1 MYRYLLL
8 ACLLACALLP
18 VSLWAQPVESQPLP
32 DEVPE
37 APAEALPELEPGV
50 TPDDE
55 AAPEARA
62 QAVDRDRVSVAEVRR
77 FVSVFR
83 AVKQAYVE
91 PVDDATLMRAAIR
104 GLLADLDPHS
114 TYLDANQT
122 RNLDEAAAGAYDGLG
137 LEVLQNP
144 DRTLT
149 VIAPIDDTPAARAGI
164 RPGDTIVRID
174 GEPIDAENVDAA
186 VESMRGEPGTTIRL
200 TVSRDG
206 APEPLELTLK
216 RETIRIA
223 SARSRRIEDGLAY
236 LRVSMF
242 QNDTA
247 TEIRR
252 QLEALS
258 AKRRIDGLVLDLR
271 SNPGGL
277 LNAAVATADLFLD
290 GGMIV
295 TTRGRLGHANSEFS
309 AQPGDLL
316 DGAPIVIL
324 IDAGTAS
331 AAEVVTGALRDQR
344 RALVMGQDSFGKGS
358 VQTVLPIDN
367 GDSLKLTTSRYYTPR
382 GTSIQAAGIR
392 PDIALPV
399 GARLSGAGRDLS
411 LRERD
416 LPGHLAAEQPAA
428 DAAASAP
435 EEDADYALNEAINL
449 LKGLVVFRA
458 QDAGE
463 RRGAGP

>member
-1 MYRYLLL
+1 MHPMRRLILLL
-8 ACLLACALLP
+8 SLFPAA
-18 VSLWAQPVESQPLP
+18 LWAQAVE
-32 DEVPE
+32 PE
-37 APAEALPELEPGV
+37 AIPEAVL
-50 TPDDE
+50 DDA
-55 AAPEARA
+55 AAPVPPTIESERG
-62 QAVDRDRVSVAEVRR
+62 QVSVEEIRR

-91 PVDDATLMRAAIR
+91 PVDDATLMRSAIR

-114 TYLDANQT
+114 TYLDANQSRT
-122 RNLDEAAAGAYDGLG
+122 LDEAAEGAYDGLG
-137 LEVLQNP
+137 LEVFQNP

-149 VIAPIDDTPAARAGI
+149 VISPIDGTPAARAGI
-164 RPGDTIVRID
+164 RPGDTILRID
-174 GEPIDAENVDAA
+174 GEPLNAENVDAA
-186 VESMRGEPGTTIRL
+186 VESMRGEPGTTIQL
-200 TVSRDG
+200 TVARDG
-206 APEPLELTLK
+206 VPEPFELSLQ

-223 SARSRRIEDGLAY
+223 SARSRRVAEGLVF
-236 LRVSMF
+236 LRISMF

-247 TEIRR
+247 GEIRR
-252 QLEALS
+252 QLVELAQDGPV
-258 AKRRIDGLVLDLR
+258 DGLVIDLR

-290 GGMIV
+290 SGIIV

-309 AQPGDLL
+309 ARRGDLL
-316 DGAPIVIL
+316 DGAPIVVL

-331 AAEVVTGALRDQR
+331 AAEVVTGALRDHR

-392 PDIALPV
+392 PDIVLPV
-399 GARLSGAGRDLS
+399 GARLSSEARDIA

-416 LPGHLAAEQPAA
+416 LPGHLAAERPIS
-428 DAAASAP
+428 DAAQGRPGEA
-435 EEDADYALNEAINL
+435 DDYALNEALNL

-458 QDAGE
+458 QAADGL
-463 RRGAGP
+463 RGGGP